1 MGKLLRA
8 EPEGSKFLEAYPQV
22 EEALQKANWLQ
33 CIKKFKGYHKEVTK
47 AFARSF
53 KDKDSQVEVGDLTFA
68 VSEGSIARA
77 TSLPQTGE
85 RWFKNRAVQDQQWKR
100 IFKNP
105 GMNTSVFTKGIPIS
119 HVKEEWKFLLLLV
132 QKFFTCEGRF
142 GVLYVYH
149 GKIMLQFQG
158 EHDINLPYFLFQ
170 SLRKMC
176 SMAQRNPRNIEAY
189 LCHHSLVKLL
199 IEEQL
204 KEKQDTWE
212 KFLVRNH
219 FEEPG
224 ESSIPRKSRRK
235 RKESISETV
244 QGQTVEEIEVYHP
257 EPEIEPTE
265 DSAQEIIS
273 ETLAELAKEAAK
285 KRREDKKKQKQDKGK
300 SVIQETDQ
308 TLEHSNDEE
317 RDSQPLAQRLAKLHE
332 KIALSKKVKV
342 QKPRKKAQKETQ
354 SAATVRRSSRLQNK
368 GKATR
373 TLFVDL
379 STPEKGAIKT
389 DLDDSPQREAATPP
403 REDSPF
409 QPEFETEIEHEYS
422 PRKSPIVDP
431 VQQDVYNYFETLE
444 QNTAGPSNVIPH
456 EQQIDLLKQEI
467 YELEVLNRH
476 IKQRN
481 EEMKQQADIAK
492 AIQDNTFL
500 HMSMWQKKHSRLKKR
515 CRRLNRALINLKFR
529 CMFKRPKVN
538 VSTQRKRR
546 RLDVLA
552 EASQQVD

>member
-33 CIKKFKGYHKEVTK
+33 CVRKFKGYHKEVTK

-53 KDKDSQVEVGDLTFA
+53 KDKDNQAEVGDLTFT

-105 GMNTSVFTKGIPIS
+105 GMDTSVFTKGIPIS
-119 HVKEEWKFLLLLV
+119 HVKEEWKILLLLV

-176 SMAQRNPRNIEAY
+176 SMAQRNPRNVEAY
-189 LCHHSLVKLL
+189 LCHNGLVKLL

-219 FEEPG
+219 FAEPG

-235 RKESISETV
+235 RKESISETDILE
-244 QGQTVEEIEVYHP
+244 GQTVEEIEVHHP

-265 DSAQEIIS
+265 DNA
-273 ETLAELAKEAAK
+273 
-285 KRREDKKKQKQDKGK
+285 
-300 SVIQETDQ
+300 
-308 TLEHSNDEE
+308 
-317 RDSQPLAQRLAKLHE
+317 
-332 KIALSKKVKV
+332 
-342 QKPRKKAQKETQ
+342 
-354 SAATVRRSSRLQNK
+354 
-368 GKATR
+368 
-373 TLFVDL
+373 
-379 STPEKGAIKT
+379 
-389 DLDDSPQREAATPP
+389 
-403 REDSPF
+403 
-409 QPEFETEIEHEYS
+409 
-422 PRKSPIVDP
+422 
-431 VQQDVYNYFETLE
+431 
-444 QNTAGPSNVIPH
+444 
-456 EQQIDLLKQEI
+456 
-467 YELEVLNRH
+467 
-476 IKQRN
+476 
-481 EEMKQQADIAK
+481 
-492 AIQDNTFL
+492 
-500 HMSMWQKKHSRLKKR
+500 
-515 CRRLNRALINLKFR
+515 
-529 CMFKRPKVN
+529 
-538 VSTQRKRR
+538 
-546 RLDVLA
+546 
-552 EASQQVD
+552 